1 MSQNLILWGV
11 GTSRT
16 VRAHWAMHEL
26 ELNYECRPILPRSG
40 EKKTPEYTKLNPRQ

>member
-1 MSQNLILWGV
+1 MSQNLVLWGI

-26 ELNYECRPILPRSG
+26 ELKYECRPILPRSG
-40 EKKTPEYTKLNPRQ
+40 ETKTPRSEQ